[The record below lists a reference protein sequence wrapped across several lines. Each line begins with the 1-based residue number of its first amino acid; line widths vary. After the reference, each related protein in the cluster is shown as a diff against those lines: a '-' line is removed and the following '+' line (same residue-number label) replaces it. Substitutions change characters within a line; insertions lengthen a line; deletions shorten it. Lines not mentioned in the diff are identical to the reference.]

1 MEIPKKITRLD
12 LSEVLKYDRIKYNIN
27 NVWID
32 DIQPIDY
39 EYVCNQTKTKYW
51 IDKFHKDEYF
61 TITLDKSDLWWMSQA
76 FKSGCLTKRF
86 PKQYLEELDSLK
98 SKYNH
103 LIKNNDK
110 GYFVR
115 TEKASMKYGCHGV
128 GPYHNIE
135 TIVESMVTTLAQHRC
150 FNQED
155 NECTIYFMRWI
166 DNLDTDKEFRIFV
179 YNNKITAISAQHLYQ
194 INDYLTSLTDEEIY
208 IMIDDI
214 IVYFNLN
221 IKDKLL
227 DIGSY
232 VMDFYYDPINPY
244 FIEINPFG
252 FEYASGTALFGL
264 EDKSLLY
271 GLCDYIELRFC
282 SRSQ

>member
-1 MEIPKKITRLD
+1 MNITKKITRLE

-27 NVWID
+27 NIWVN
-32 DIQPIDY
+32 DIQPVDY
-39 EYVCNQTKTKYW
+39 EEVCNQTKTKYW
-51 IDKFHKDEYF
+51 IDKFHKDYF
-61 TITLDKSDLWWMSQA
+61 TITLDKHDLKWMSEA
-76 FKSGCLTKRF
+76 FKSGCITKRF
-86 PKQYLEELDSLK
+86 PKYYSEELESLK

-103 LIKNNDK
+103 LIGNK

-115 TEKASMKYGCHGV
+115 TEKASMKYGCHGT
-128 GPYHNIE
+128 GPYYNIE
-135 TIVESMVTTLAQHRC
+135 TIVESMVTTLAKHRC
-150 FNQED
+150 FYPED
-155 NECTIYFMRWI
+155 SDCTIYFMKWI
-166 DNLDTDKEFRIFV
+166 DNLEPDKEFRIFV

-194 INDYLTSLTDEEIY
+194 VNDYLTGLTDEEIY
-208 IMIDDI
+208 TIIDDI
-214 IVYFNLN
+214 CNYFNLN

-227 DIGSY
+227 DIKSY

-271 GLCDYIELRFC
+271 GSCDYIELRFC
-282 SRSQ
+282 NK